1 MKIAIGL
8 EYPIG
13 QFGGTEVLVQEL
25 VRGLADRHQI
35 TLVSNDTSEAI
46 AASSWKPMLAGH
58 IPWDPAKLS
67 HTTSHWLVEEL
78 LRHGVD
84 LAHFH
89 FGGNYG
95 WGNRSFNLCPVV
107 QAARRGMPC
116 LSTNH
121 GAFSILDGYCGA
133 QRPLAVKLALLP
145 AAWLSKQFVLQK
157 LFCEVT
163 VSQNDLRNMCR
174 WYPPLR
180 HKFRQIYHS
189 RLHGS
194 PPPAAP
200 QRAKQIVCLGTIGP
214 RKGQTFLAAAFCK
227 IAAAHPDWKLVIA
240 GRHGD
245 AGMTQQIKQL
255 RAASGLEDRIVL
267 QERVTDAE
275 AEQLLR
281 TSAIF
286 AMPSLAEGLGLSLQE
301 ALFNGCACIASRAGG
316 MKDLIQ
322 HEQNGLLAGP
332 ADVTSLAA
340 ALERLIRD
348 EPLRRRF
355 GARGSASV
363 LEKEMTAGQMVG
375 KYESLYRECL
385 KHSR

>member
-25 VRGLADRHQI
+25 VRGLAGRHQLI
-35 TLVSNDTSEAI
+35 LVSNDTPEAI
-46 AASSWKPMLAGH
+46 AASSWKPLLAGH
-58 IPWDPAKLS
+58 IPWVPAKLN
-67 HTTSHWLVEEL
+67 HTTSHWLAEEL
-78 LRHGVD
+78 VRHKVD

-95 WGNRSFNLCPVV
+95 WGNRSFSLCPVV
-107 QAARRGMPC
+107 QAARRGVPC

-163 VSQNDLRNMCR
+163 VSQNDLRNVRC
-174 WYPPLR
+174 WYPPMR
-180 HKFRQIYHS
+180 HQFRQIYHS

-194 PPPAAP
+194 PPPAVP
-200 QRAKQIVCLGTIGP
+200 ERAKQIVSLGTIGP
-214 RKGQTFLAAAFCK
+214 RKGQTFLAEAFCK
-227 IAAAHPDWKLVIA
+227 IAAAHPGWKLIIA

-301 ALFNGCACIASRAGG
+301 ALFNGCACLASRAGG
-316 MKDLIQ
+316 MQDLIQ
-322 HEQNGLLAGP
+322 HEDNGLLAEP
-332 ADVTSLAA
+332 ADVISLAA
-340 ALERLIRD
+340 ALERLIAD
-348 EPLRRRF
+348 EALRRRF
-355 GARGSASV
+355 GAHGAASV
-363 LEKEMTAGQMVG
+363 LKKEMTAEQMVG
-375 KYESLYRECL
+375 KYEALYRECL
-385 KHSR
+385 EQPR